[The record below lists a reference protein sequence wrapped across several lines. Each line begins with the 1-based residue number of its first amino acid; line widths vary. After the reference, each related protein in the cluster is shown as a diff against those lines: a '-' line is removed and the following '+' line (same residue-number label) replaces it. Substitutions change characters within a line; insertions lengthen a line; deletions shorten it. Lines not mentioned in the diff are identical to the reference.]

1 MDREAGWTG
10 SGLGPAAVAVILL
23 GASPAAGVRLR
34 FATESRTER
43 LKDTSVGQSSS
54 ST

>member
-1 MDREAGWTG
+1 MDREEGWTG
-10 SGLGPAAVAVILL
+10 PGLGPIAVAVTLL

-34 FATESRTER
+34 FAMESRTER
-43 LKDTSVGQSSS
+43 LKDTNVGQSPG